1 MESMWMG
8 RHLFLTIL
16 LFASKAVTSQ
26 TIVTSLPGFSG
37 TLPFTLETG
46 YVGVGESEEVQLFYY
61 FVESQSSPSQDPLM
75 LYIAGGP
82 GCSSLSSLLYEN
94 GPIYLNYQYYD
105 GGVPSLNLSA
115 DAWTQSLNMIYI
127 DAPVGT
133 GFSYSN
139 TSQGYYVDDAENAAQ
154 TYEFLRK
161 WLVQHPD
168 FLENELYI
176 AGVSYSGIPVPMI
189 VNEIIE
195 GNILGLSPGMN
206 IKGYVLGSPVTDSFI
221 DDNSKIPFAH
231 GLSLISHELYNSA
244 KTNCEGNYV
253 NVSSE
258 ACALDIEAID
268 ELLRYINVAQVLH
281 PYCYAFTVKPS
292 ERQGNRRSSLEEANY
307 RSCDL
312 YSSVPISIWA
322 NDESVRAA
330 LNVRNGTKGNW
341 QPCNSSLTGYTEDV
355 TTTLA
360 YHRNFS
366 HTSSLRALIYNGD
379 HDMSIPNIG
388 TQEWIR
394 SLNMTLAD
402 TWRAWMVDAQV
413 AGYTKRYT
421 YGDFSLTYAT
431 VKGAGHIPATYKT
444 RQCYEM
450 IERWLAH
457 YPL

>member
-82 GCSSLSSLLYEN
+82 GCSSLSSLFYEN

-115 DAWTQSLNMIYI
+115 DAWTQGLNMIYI

-168 FLENELYI
+168 FLGNELYI

-231 GLSLISHELYNSA
+231 GLSLISHELYN
-244 KTNCEGNYV
+244 
-253 NVSSE
+253 
-258 ACALDIEAID
+258 
-268 ELLRYINVAQVLH
+268 
-281 PYCYAFTVKPS
+281 
-292 ERQGNRRSSLEEANY
+292 
-307 RSCDL
+307 L

-366 HTSSLRALIYNGD
+366 HTSSLRALIYSGD

-402 TWRAWMVDAQV
+402 TWRGWMVDAQV